1 MLLWVLRL
9 VVSYYGGRLGAEHNS
24 SGGRIQGCRESGMS
38 GNLTVSAMC
47 VAPGLL
53 WDTAEARI
61 HTQAP
66 DGS

>member
-9 VVSYYGGRLGAEHNS
+9 VVSYYGGRLGAQHNS
-24 SGGRIQGCRESGMS
+24 SGGGFQGRRESGLS
-38 GNLTVSAMC
+38 GTSTVSAMC

-53 WDTAEARI
+53 WDMAEARI
-61 HTQAP
+61 HNQAT